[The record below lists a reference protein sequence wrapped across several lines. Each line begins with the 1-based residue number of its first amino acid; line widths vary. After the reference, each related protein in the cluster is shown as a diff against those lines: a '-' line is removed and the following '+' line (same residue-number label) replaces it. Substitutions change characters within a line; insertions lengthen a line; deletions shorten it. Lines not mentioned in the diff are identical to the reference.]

1 METVQ
6 SVQADLMRKLQA
18 VVWLVRKAGPY
29 LALEILMPGGTLL
42 ALLLFAYHRRVAA
55 RDPRA
60 LAVRTL
66 ARRVVDEV
74 RLRIAPMR
82 ELARVRASI

>member
-1 METVQ
+1 VETVQ
-6 SVQADLMRKLQA
+6 SVQADLVRKLQA

-42 ALLLFAYHRRVAA
+42 ALLLFVYRRRVEA

-60 LAVRTL
+60 LALRSL
-66 ARRVVDEV
+66 ATRVVDEV
-74 RLRIAPMR
+74 RLRVAPMR
-82 ELARVRASI
+82 ARVEMHTTV